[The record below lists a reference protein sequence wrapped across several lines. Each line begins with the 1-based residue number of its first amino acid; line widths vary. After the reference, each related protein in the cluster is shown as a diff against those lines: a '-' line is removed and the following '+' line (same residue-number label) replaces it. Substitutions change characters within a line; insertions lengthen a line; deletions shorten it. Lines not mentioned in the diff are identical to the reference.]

1 MSTACLPSSW
11 SAGTVLSGWI
21 RMLSPGPVAPTTEL
35 CSLQFWRC
43 GSSRLR
49 RWQTRCLQG
58 PVLHRQLSSHCNFTG
73 QKDKGPLWGLF
84 QRGINSFRANH
95 LPRASSPAS
104 VILGLE
110 FEHYGKCKHAD
121 QSISSDKSK
130 PASLLSFKKPFCHHC
145 PRPISTLKPLLQPE
159 PDSSHWVCWSLAY
172 SICVASISSIGHRAW
187 C

>member
-1 MSTACLPSSW
+1 MSSACLPSSW
-11 SAGTVLSGWI
+11 SAGTVLSGLI

-35 CSLQFWRC
+35 RSLQFWRC

-49 RWQTRCLQG
+49 RWQTRCLLG

-95 LPRASSPAS
+95 FPRASSPAS

-130 PASLLSFKKPFCHHC
+130 PASLLSFKKTLLPLL
-145 PRPISTLKPLLQPE
+145 STLNLNPQTSQTVLTGFGGL
-159 PDSSHWVCWSLAY
+159 
-172 SICVASISSIGHRAW
+172 
-187 C
+187 